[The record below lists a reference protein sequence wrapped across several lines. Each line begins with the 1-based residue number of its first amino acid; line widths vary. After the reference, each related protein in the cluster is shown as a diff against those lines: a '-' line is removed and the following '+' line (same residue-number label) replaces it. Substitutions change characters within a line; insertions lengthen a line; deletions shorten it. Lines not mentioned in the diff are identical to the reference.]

1 MVWISMILQSEL
13 NFGMPFRGDTIFQMP
28 EGHLTVRGPQEASVV
43 SATDSSSFYVTF
55 IMFLLLF
62 LLLLL
67 RMSTQDAGSYQSE
80 KDN

>member
-1 MVWISMILQSEL
+1 MEIR
-13 NFGMPFRGDTIFQMP
+13 FFQMP

-43 SATDSSSFYVTF
+43 STTDSSSFYVTF
-55 IMFLLLF
+55 IMCL

-80 KDN
+80 KDNVKQPPDVF